1 MKIYQIFFSRMFEY
15 QLAFVSR
22 LSKKKNKIWI
32 WKSSPVLIPPILDR
46 ENRRLPLLV
55 CLNGDV

>member
-22 LSKKKNKIWI
+22 LSKKKKKIWI